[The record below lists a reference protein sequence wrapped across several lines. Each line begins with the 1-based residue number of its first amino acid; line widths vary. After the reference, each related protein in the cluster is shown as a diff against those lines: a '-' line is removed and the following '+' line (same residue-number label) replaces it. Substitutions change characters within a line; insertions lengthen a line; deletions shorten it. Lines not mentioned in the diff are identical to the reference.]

1 MSLWHADMKTEG
13 VIGKLLLLA
22 LAHDS
27 SDRGAMLPWT
37 LCEAQHVLEH
47 IFGPEASRRAP
58 RYKNRPG
65 FPYGFPVTEIQLI
78 KSVRKGGP
86 CPHSQLW
93 DLTSWLVSEPVP
105 SETRSSLRISGQYWI
120 KFIQLHLV
128 ADSPSTD
135 AGVYNLHLISPSFIP
150 PPRNT
155 RGNKTRKG
163 QKGWRSPTCVWQLG
177 TWQSDSCSKP
187 FLQRSAWPQVNCTTA
202 SPLLRN
208 S

>member
-1 MSLWHADMKTEG
+1 MKTEG

-86 CPHSQLW
+86 VLTHSSG
-93 DLTSWLVSEPVP
+93 TSPPGWFLNQFPLRQEVP
-105 SETRSSLRISGQYWI
+105 
-120 KFIQLHLV
+120 
-128 ADSPSTD
+128 
-135 AGVYNLHLISPSFIP
+135 
-150 PPRNT
+150 
-155 RGNKTRKG
+155 
-163 QKGWRSPTCVWQLG
+163 
-177 TWQSDSCSKP
+177 
-187 FLQRSAWPQVNCTTA
+187 
-202 SPLLRN
+202 
-208 S
+208 